1 MDLYDITN
9 GRVLDNNF
17 AGALGII
24 QPEDF
29 DTHRVG
35 MFLCGNDYG
44 VGAALLDDAC
54 PSTTN

>member
-1 MDLYDITN
+1 MASPTARFLTTTSP
-9 GRVLDNNF
+9 
-17 AGALGII
+17 GALGII